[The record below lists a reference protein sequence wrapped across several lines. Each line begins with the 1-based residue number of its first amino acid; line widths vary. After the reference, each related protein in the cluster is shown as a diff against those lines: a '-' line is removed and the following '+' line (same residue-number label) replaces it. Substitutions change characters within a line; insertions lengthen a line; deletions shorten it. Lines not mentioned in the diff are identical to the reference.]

1 MAGIPT
7 NYNYTNYNYANDRTK
22 FKYLEKMDVSPEF
35 PNKRVEASVKKYM
48 LRRNRLSHET
58 KTADK
63 IQAAVGATIGTIIPM
78 LFMMKKQGLRNPL
91 KLEYGLKE
99 MLVLSGA
106 PIVAGVSV
114 GMIGNDKQSNLNKS
128 KEGVFQFLNA
138 AIPTWLAATTLKWC
152 EGTKGM
158 NNGFAKFVSIAAT
171 ILIGMHGAAS
181 LSNIICD
188 PNDKHPDRKL
198 SLLDSLANIDDL
210 FGVLVLAKVPIVN
223 KLHLDKALPA
233 IYAFC
238 GYRAGKS
245 N

>member
-1 MAGIPT
+1 MTSIPT
-7 NYNYTNYNYANDRTK
+7 NYNYSYNYANDRVK
-22 FKYLEKMDVSPEF
+22 FKYLERMDVSPEF
-35 PNKRVEASVKKYM
+35 PNKRVQSSVKKFM
-48 LRRNRLSHET
+48 LRRNRLTHET

-63 IQAAVGATIGTIIPM
+63 IQAAVGATIGTVIPL
-78 LFMMKKQGLRNPL
+78 LFMMKKQGLKNPL

-106 PIVAGVSV
+106 PIVGGVSV
-114 GMIGNDKQSNLNKS
+114 GMIGNDKKTNLNKS

-138 AIPTWLAATTLKWC
+138 AIPTWLAAATLKWC
-152 EGTKGM
+152 ETTQGL
-158 NNGFAKFVSIAAT
+158 NNGWAKFGSVAAT
-171 ILIGMHGAAS
+171 ILIGMHGAAA

-188 PNDKHPDRKL
+188 PKDKHPDRKL
-198 SLLDSLANIDDL
+198 TMLDSLANIDDL
-210 FGVLVLAKVPIVN
+210 FGILVLAKVPIV
-223 KLHLDKALPA
+223 KSLHLDKALPA